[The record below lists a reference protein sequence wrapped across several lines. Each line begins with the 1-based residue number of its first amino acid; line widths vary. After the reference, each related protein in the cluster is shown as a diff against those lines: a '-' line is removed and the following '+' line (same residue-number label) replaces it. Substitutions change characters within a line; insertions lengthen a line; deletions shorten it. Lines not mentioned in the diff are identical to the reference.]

1 MTQTDNTTCRKML
14 LISTRHLS
22 ERTISLLR
30 ATDPYHWPYG
40 GGPYN
45 KSGFFYRTMKR
56 NGCADCFLPIDL
68 FEVLAWA
75 ADNGYHSVLFAD
87 NGPTIERFEVYREL
101 DSYADGLMWETPCQ
115 QLDYE
120 RSQRDSALNALS
132 VGGRAFEVSPE
143 NMASALE
150 VALDAVDQYLTLNE
164 EEGLWDFPLLSLQ
177 RIADVATIYKGE
189 RSYKTG
195 KWEQSIAAAA
205 ELHRLLSFEI
215 ERSKYRA
222 LDLQQ
227 RLVQSLAEQIR
238 YLLQEPL

>member
-1 MTQTDNTTCRKML
+1 MTQTDNATCQKL
-14 LISTRHLS
+14 LVTSTRHLS
-22 ERTISLLR
+22 ERTVSLLR

-56 NGCADCFLPIDL
+56 NGCSDGFLPIDL
-68 FEVLAWA
+68 FEILAWA
-75 ADNGYHSVLFAD
+75 GDNEYHSVLFAD

-101 DSYADGLMWETPCQ
+101 ESYADGLMWEKPCQ

-143 NMASALE
+143 NMASALDI
-150 VALDAVDQYLTLNE
+150 ALDAVDQYLTLNE
-164 EEGLWDFPLLSLQ
+164 EEGLWDFPLVSLQ

-195 KWEQSIAAAA
+195 EWDKSITAAA
-205 ELHRLLSFEI
+205 ELRRLLSFEI
-215 ERSKYRA
+215 ERSKYRT

-227 RLVQSLAEQIR
+227 RLAHSLAEQIR